1 MLVNDK
7 NVFINFVFCLIKLK
21 TVSVVKII
29 IIIKKVMERVVE
41 ERIENIKGKLWVVD
55 WIGRIWRVNEG

>member
-7 NVFINFVFCLIKLK
+7 NVFINFVFCLIELK

-29 IIIKKVMERVVE
+29 IIKEK
-41 ERIENIKGKLWVVD
+41 KLWKE
-55 WIGRIWRVNEG
+55 WLKKEQKT